1 MTIQEMIDKK
11 KELGYTNETLA
22 KISGVP
28 LGTVQKIFAGI
39 TRAPRRSTIVALE
52 AVLSDGEKQSGSEY
66 SYSYENDLKADV
78 VRESARAYGAT
89 AAVISKAS
97 NSDNPGTP
105 AKAPYPGASGD
116 PAQALYSGAPGAPA
130 QALYPGAPGDPAQ
143 GTYTLDDYYALPD
156 DRRVELID
164 GVIYDMASPLRIHQ
178 AILLMMSY
186 QLYPC
191 VASHPECEMFIAPAD
206 VCLDNDDR
214 TILQPDLYI
223 SCGKNETDNRRF
235 NGAPD
240 FIIEILSPSNR
251 KHDMILKYQKYMEAG
266 VREYWIVDPENLKVI
281 VYHFEKTD
289 LPTLYTFEDTIPVKI
304 SGGECSVEFKKI
316 LTAIQR
322 YL

>member
-1 MTIQEMIDKK
+1 M
-11 KELGYTNETLA
+11 
-22 KISGVP
+22 
-28 LGTVQKIFAGI
+28 
-39 TRAPRRSTIVALE
+39 
-52 AVLSDGEKQSGSEY
+52 
-66 SYSYENDLKADV
+66 
-78 VRESARAYGAT
+78 
-89 AAVISKAS
+89 
-97 NSDNPGTP
+97 
-105 AKAPYPGASGD
+105 
-116 PAQALYSGAPGAPA
+116 
-130 QALYPGAPGDPAQ
+130 
-143 GTYTLDDYYALPD
+143 
-156 DRRVELID
+156 ELID

-223 SCGKNETDNRRF
+223 TCGKNETDKRRF

-266 VREYWIVDPENLKVI
+266 VREYWIVDPENLEVI
-281 VYHFEKTD
+281 VYHFEKND

>member
-52 AVLSDGEKQSGSEY
+52 AVLSGEEKKADTEY
-66 SYSYENDLKADV
+66 SYSYENVSKPDV
-78 VRESARAYGAT
+78 VRESARAYGA
-89 AAVISKAS
+89 AVVAESPDA
-97 NSDNPGTP
+97 P
-105 AKAPYPGASGD
+105 AKAS
-116 PAQALYSGAPGAPA
+116 
-130 QALYPGAPGDPAQ
+130 YPGAPGDPAQ

-223 SCGKNETDNRRF
+223 TCGKNETDKRRF

-281 VYHFEKTD
+281 VYHFEKND